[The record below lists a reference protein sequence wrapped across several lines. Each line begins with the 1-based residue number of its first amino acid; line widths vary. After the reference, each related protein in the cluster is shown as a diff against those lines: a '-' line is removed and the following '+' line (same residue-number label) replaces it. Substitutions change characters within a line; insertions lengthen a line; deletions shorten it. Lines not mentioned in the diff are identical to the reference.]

1 MFVRRVQRQG
11 NGLGVTIPDEEA
23 ERLGIRD
30 GDWVAVSLNRVQ
42 AQVPDDVRDATEA
55 ALHEHKPD
63 LDYLKDR

>member
-11 NGLGVTIPDEEA
+11 NGLGVTIPKEEA

-55 ALHEHKPD
+55 VLREYKLD